1 MVLILVFWVSGYA
14 LIRFFISFSN
24 AYYPCQL
31 PNRIEQLDFSNITI
45 CIPVRNEERRL
56 PTFLKDLSNSG
67 FSGPILFC
75 NDHSNDASCQILNEF
90 GQQNK
95 NTSLF
100 SAPPLPKG
108 QLGKPAACA
117 FLSKK
122 IQTPWALFMDVDVRI
137 TQEGLADLILTA
149 EEQKTDLLSVFPFQR
164 FRFLGEELVVPLMFH
179 LLLSLLPLRWITKR
193 KYHRFAAANG
203 QILLFRTQFLQNH
216 QLWELV
222 NTSVVEDVAIAQWTK
237 KLGGKLKIYFSDSRI
252 SSFMYN
258 GSAEARRGFSK
269 NIVHVLGGKIGSL
282 LHLVSTLILPLVL
295 CWTPFWWTNF
305 IFLLLGWSSFMMN
318 LKGKTA
324 MVLFQIWVYY
334 PFFLIHFYRTLLLGL
349 WNNLLKKNTWKSRV
363 LPG

>member
-14 LIRFFISFSN
+14 LVRFFIACSN
-24 AYYPCQL
+24 AFYPSQL
-31 PNRIEQLDFSNITI
+31 PHRNELPDSSNVTI
-45 CIPVRNEERRL
+45 CIPVRNEESRL
-56 PTFLKDLSNSG
+56 PTFLNDLSSSG

-75 NDHSNDASCQILNEF
+75 NDHSTDATSQILNEF
-90 GQQNK
+90 VHQNK
-95 NTSLF
+95 NTTLF

-108 QLGKPAACA
+108 KLGKPAACA

-122 IQTPWALFMDVDVRI
+122 IQTPWALFLDVDVRL
-137 TQEGLADLILTA
+137 TQEGMADLIQTA

-179 LLLSLLPLRWITKR
+179 LLLSLLPLRWITQR

-203 QILLFRTQFLQNH
+203 QVLLFRTQFLQNH
-216 QLWELV
+216 QLWDLV
-222 NTSVVEDVAIAQWTK
+222 SSSVVEDVAIAQRTK
-237 KLGGKLKIYFSDSRI
+237 KLGGKLKIYFSDPRI
-252 SSFMYN
+252 SSFMYS
-258 GSAEARRGFSK
+258 GSSEARNGFSK
-269 NIVHVLGGKIGSL
+269 NIIHVLGGKVGSL
-282 LHLVSTLILPLVL
+282 LHLVTSLVLPLVL

-305 IFLLLGWSSFMMN
+305 IFLLLGWFSFMMN